1 MNTLQLVSLFL
12 IFLAASGAVYGL
24 ISRFVPSETQER
36 LKAIAGGA
44 VVDRSAASG
53 VWQEKMIRLT
63 KPVARLALPEE
74 GWEA

>member
-36 LKAIAGGA
+36 LKAIAGGRCRKKA
-44 VVDRSAASG
+44 GKHRACA
-53 VWQEKMIRLT
+53 
-63 KPVARLALPEE
+63 PVS
-74 GWEA
+74 